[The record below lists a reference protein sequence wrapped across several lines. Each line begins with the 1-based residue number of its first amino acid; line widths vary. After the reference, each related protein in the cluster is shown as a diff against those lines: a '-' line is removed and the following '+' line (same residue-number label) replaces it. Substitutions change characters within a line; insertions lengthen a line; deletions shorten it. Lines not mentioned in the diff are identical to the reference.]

1 MSLSGILN
9 FWVIILCPVV
19 HENLRKAKNL
29 KTLSKNLV
37 FSSPVRVGIVE
48 KVFKFRG

>member
-1 MSLSGILN
+1 MSVSGILN

-37 FSSPVRVGIVE
+37 F
-48 KVFKFRG
+48 F